1 MRNVRN
7 VTCALVVLL
16 LAGVLAA
23 CGGGDRSSGSS
34 EAADRGIGPAPAAT
48 RNEAAPAGG
57 AAGGNAAGGNAA
69 GGNAA
74 GGKTAKKP
82 QAPLPTGREVVHTA
96 RLRVQAGDVE
106 DAAAKAKQMTA
117 SAGGYVEQESSSSDP
132 ARSQITLKIP
142 ADRYTDVLDQ
152 LSTRLGTKISLSQE
166 AEDVTGEVADVDAR
180 VRSAKATL
188 ESFRKLLGR
197 ADSVGEV
204 IQVEQEIARR
214 EADLEALQARQNSLK
229 HRTRYA
235 TVTVTL
241 VAKAAAPEKDDERG
255 GFIGGLQDGWHAF
268 TAFIGGVATVLGWLL
283 PFLVLAAALGWP
295 LLAFRRRIRGRF
307 GGRSEP
313 APGPEPEKA
322 AAGTAPPRQP
332 PA

>member
-1 MRNVRN
+1 
-7 VTCALVVLL
+7 
-16 LAGVLAA
+16 
-23 CGGGDRSSGSS
+23 
-34 EAADRGIGPAPAAT
+34 
-48 RNEAAPAGG
+48 
-57 AAGGNAAGGNAA
+57 
-69 GGNAA
+69 
-74 GGKTAKKP
+74 
-82 QAPLPTGREVVHTA
+82 
-96 RLRVQAGDVE
+96 RVQAGDVE

-241 VAKAAAPEKDDERG
+241 VAKAA
-255 GFIGGLQDGWHAF
+255 
-268 TAFIGGVATVLGWLL
+268 
-283 PFLVLAAALGWP
+283 
-295 LLAFRRRIRGRF
+295 
-307 GGRSEP
+307 
-313 APGPEPEKA
+313 
-322 AAGTAPPRQP
+322 
-332 PA
+332 

>member
-1 MRNVRN
+1 MRIVRN

-23 CGGGDRSSGSS
+23 CGGGSDSSSS
-34 EAADRGIGPAPAAT
+34 EAVDRGGAAPAPAAVPQ
-48 RNEAAPAGG
+48 NEAGS
-57 AAGGNAAGGNAA
+57 AAGKSAARNGTTGTTGAR
-69 GGNAA
+69 
-74 GGKTAKKP
+74 
-82 QAPLPTGREVVHTA
+82 APLPTGREVVHTA
-96 RLRVQAGDVE
+96 RLRVRAGDVE
-106 DAAAKAKQMTA
+106 DAAAKAKELAT

-142 ADRYTDVLDQ
+142 SDRYSGVLDQ
-152 LSTRLGTKISLSQE
+152 LSTQLGTKLSLSQE

-197 ADSVGEV
+197 ANSVGEV
-204 IQVEQEIARR
+204 IQVEQEIATR

-229 HRTRYA
+229 HRTQYA

-241 VAKAAAPEKDDERG
+241 VTKTAAPKEDDERG
-255 GFIGGLQDGWHAF
+255 GFVGGLQNGWDAF
-268 TAFIGGVATVLGWLL
+268 TAFIGGIAAAVGWLL
-283 PFLVLAAALGWP
+283 PFLVLAAAIAWP
-295 LLAFRRRIRGRF
+295 LLALRRRRRA
-307 GGRSEP
+307 RP
-313 APGPEPEKA
+313 AAPKPETGVQPEPETA
-322 AAGTAPPRQP
+322 DAGAGSGSGSGSGSAQQP

>member
-1 MRNVRN
+1 MRIVRN
-7 VTCALVVLL
+7 TTCALVVLL

-23 CGGGDRSSGSS
+23 CGGGDQSSGSS
-34 EAADRGIGPAPAAT
+34 EAADRGGARAPAAT
-48 RNEAAPAGG
+48 RNEAGPAR
-57 AAGGNAAGGNAA
+57 NN
-69 GGNAA
+69 A
-74 GGKTAKKP
+74 GGKTAKGA

-96 RLRVQAGDVE
+96 RLRVRAGDVE
-106 DAAAKAKQMTA
+106 DAAAKAKELAT

-142 ADRYTDVLDQ
+142 SDRYSGVLDQ
-152 LSTRLGTKISLSQE
+152 LSTQLGTKLSLSQE

-214 EADLEALQARQNSLK
+214 EADLGALQARQNSLK
-229 HRTRYA
+229 HRTQYA

-241 VAKAAAPEKDDERG
+241 VAETAAPEKDDERG
-255 GFIGGLQDGWHAF
+255 GFIGGLQDGWGAF
-268 TAFIGGVATVLGWLL
+268 TAFIGGIATALGWLL
-283 PFLVLAAALGWP
+283 PFLVLAAAIGGP
-295 LLAFRRRIRGRF
+295 LVALRRRRGRARPDAKPDARPDT
-307 GGRSEP
+307 GTETETADAGAGP
-313 APGPEPEKA
+313 AQ
-322 AAGTAPPRQP
+322 QP